1 MISRFE
7 WDRDKAAGNI
17 SKPDDMQP
25 EYDFDYGKARSNRFA
40 EQMDRDQLVAGHC
53 EGIHLV

>member
-1 MISRFE
+1 MSTE
-7 WDRDKAAGNI
+7 AHDMT
-17 SKPDDMQP
+17 PDDMQP